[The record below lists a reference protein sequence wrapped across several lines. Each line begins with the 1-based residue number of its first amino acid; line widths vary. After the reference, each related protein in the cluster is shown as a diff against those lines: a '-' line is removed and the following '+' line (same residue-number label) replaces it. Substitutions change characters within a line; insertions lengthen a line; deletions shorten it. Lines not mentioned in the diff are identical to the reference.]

1 MRALLRLRAADCGL
15 RTGRALLLLAV
26 LGCGTGESGS
36 VAIGS
41 PLPAYATTDL
51 AGDSVSLAKERGS
64 VVLLNLWATWCHP
77 CRDEVPVLEALHQR
91 FASQGLR
98 VVGVSV
104 DAAGDEAAIREFARR
119 YRMTYPIWR
128 DPGERI
134 SQLYLAIGV
143 PATFLV
149 GRDGTLLWRH
159 TGPVRATDTVLV
171 ATIER
176 ALADSA
182 R

>member
-1 MRALLRLRAADCGL
+1 MRVSRAAL
-15 RTGRALLLLAV
+15 VLLLLAAA
-26 LGCGTGESGS
+26 GCATGEGGK
-36 VAIGS
+36 VAIGE

-51 AGDSVSLAKERGS
+51 AGDSVSLARERGS

-91 FASQGLR
+91 FSRQGLR

-104 DAAGDEAAIREFARR
+104 DASGDEPAIRDFARR

-143 PATFLV
+143 PTTFLV
-149 GRDGTLLWRH
+149 GRDGVLLWRH
-159 TGPVRATDTVLV
+159 TGPVRATDTALV

-176 ALADSA
+176 ALADTTA

>member
-1 MRALLRLRAADCGL
+1 MKRLLFVVAMLAA
-15 RTGRALLLLAV
+15 
-26 LGCGTGESGS
+26 GCVANEGGS
-36 VAIGS
+36 VAVGA

-51 AGDSVSLAKERGS
+51 AGDSVSLAQQRGN

-77 CRDEVPVLEALHQR
+77 CREEVPVLEALHQR
-91 FASQGLR
+91 FEAQGLR

-104 DAAGDEAAIREFARR
+104 DASGDEPAIREFARR

-171 ATIER
+171 AAIER
-176 ALADSA
+176 ALADST